1 MGASLALELGGA
13 RVRVEMVTLIWET
26 LFWFMMIAIVARAE
40 IYPNL
45 CMPIVLGTVIFAAIA
60 GPIIAKWQLT

>member
-1 MGASLALELGGA
+1 MSQLPFIFDPDGTYFLNP
-13 RVRVEMVTLIWET
+13 
-26 LFWFMMIAIVARAE
+26 E

-60 GPIIAKWQLT
+60 GPIIAKRQLT

>member
-1 MGASLALELGGA
+1 MSQLPFIFDPDRIHFLAP
-13 RVRVEMVTLIWET
+13 
-26 LFWFMMIAIVARAE
+26 E